1 MSVRDGALLWDIN
14 GCRVKPPDSFENVRA
29 SGSGTAQVVRMN
41 RTRKSVSISVSLVFL
56 IGILGCIEV
65 EAQPAGDRIL
75 SGRVTSSSG
84 TSVANAR
91 LILKN
96 ITTSSVRSITVNSDG
111 SYLVANLVPGTYEI
125 TASAQGFAEAHT
137 TVEISADGKPVVN
150 FVMQAGTAVEAG
162 KSSPR
167 AKGAVTTSVS
177 ELPLNGRSASDVAAL
192 EPGVATART
201 QTSGQAQRGFGTQMT
216 ISGGRPR
223 QNDSRLDGI
232 SVNDYANGPPG
243 SALGVN
249 LGVDAVEQFS
259 VLTSNYPAQHGRSSG
274 GIISASTRS
283 GTSEF
288 HGSVYEF
295 FRNSALDARNFFD
308 TKKPPFRRNQFGGS
322 LGGPIQKDRTFIFG
336 DYEGLRSSLGTT
348 QVDSVPSADA
358 RAGNL
363 SSGQIRVDP
372 NVLSFVNA
380 FYPLPNGPPL
390 GAGDTRIFTFS
401 GQQVTPENYFTI
413 KVDHKLSEQDALSG
427 TYMFDTGTV
436 RQPDELNDKRTGYDS
451 RRQVFILNET
461 HTFNPHFLSS
471 FRFGV
476 NRVVA
481 LTGLTFPSGNS
492 QVSDPTFG
500 TVPGKNAAE
509 VSVTGLT
516 LFSGGLG
523 TPSNY
528 HFHWTSIQ
536 AYEDLSLNRVK
547 HSLKFGFG
555 VERARDNIL
564 GISDPGG
571 TFSFNS
577 LSDFLTNVPFFLSA
591 AIPSAITERGFR
603 QTILAAYIQ
612 DDWRW
617 RSNVT
622 VALGL
627 RYEMATVP
635 TEVQGKLTVL
645 RHITDATPHL
655 GDPLFSNPTLR
666 NFEPRVGLSWDPFGS
681 GKTEISA
688 GFGMFDVLPLPYLIQ
703 TNELFSAPFYQLG
716 SSTDLP
722 AGSFPSAAFAVV
734 AASSDTFR
742 QAYFDPHP
750 RRNYVMQW
758 NLMIQREL
766 AKDLSAMVG
775 YVGSRGVHQP
785 FRVEDVDIVLPTL
798 TSQGYLWPS
807 PAGSGT
813 RLNQNAGRIT
823 AAFWASDSYY
833 DALEVQVKK
842 KIGRG
847 ALAGSYTWGKS
858 MDTSSGSMVGDE
870 YSNSISSPLFFN
882 PRLNRGLSDF
892 NVAQNLEVNY
902 TWEIGTPKWAS
913 GSKAWVLGGWQIGGV
928 FEASTGVPFTPG
940 IGGDALGV
948 KSTDPSIDVPNLIA
962 GSGCGSLVNPGN
974 PVSYIKTQCFAVP
987 NPITL
992 RGNLGRNTL
1001 IGPGLMNFDFSLF
1014 KNNYIKRI
1022 SDRFNAQFRAEFFN
1036 VLNRA
1041 NFAPPLDN
1049 RNIFNATG
1057 SRVDSAGLI
1066 TSTQT
1071 PSRQIQFAVKLI
1083 W

>member
-1 MSVRDGALLWDIN
+1 M
-14 GCRVKPPDSFENVRA
+14 KPRDSFEKVQA
-29 SGSGTAQVVRMN
+29 SGVGKAQVFPLNWR
-41 RTRKSVSISVSLVFL
+41 RKSVSILVSLAFL
-56 IGILGCIEV
+56 IGILGCIQV
-65 EAQPAGDRIL
+65 EAQLRDRTL
-75 SGRVTSSSG
+75 SGRVTSPSG
-84 TSVANAR
+84 APVPNAR
-91 LILKN
+91 LVLKN
-96 ITTSSVRSITVNSDG
+96 TRSSDIRSVTVHNDG
-111 SYLVANLVPGTYEI
+111 AYLVAKLSPGTYEI
-125 TASAQGFAEAHT
+125 TASAQGFADVHT
-137 TVEISADGKPVVN
+137 TVAISADGKPVVN
-150 FVMQAGTAVEAG
+150 LVMQPGGAAEAG
-162 KSSPR
+162 KGHVGSSTV
-167 AKGAVTTSVS
+167 KGDVTTSVS

-201 QTSGQAQRGFGTQMT
+201 QASGQAQRGFGTEMT

-232 SVNDYANGPPG
+232 SVNDYSNGPPG

-274 GIISASTRS
+274 GIIGASTRS

-308 TKKPPFRRNQFGGS
+308 TQKPPFRRNQFGGS
-322 LGGPIQKDRTFIFG
+322 LGGPILKDRTFIFG
-336 DYEGLRSSLGTT
+336 DYEGLRSSLGVT
-348 QVDSVPSADA
+348 QVDTVPSPTA

-363 SSGQIRVDP
+363 STGQIKVDP
-372 NVLSFVNA
+372 TVLSFVNA
-380 FYPLPNGPPL
+380 FYPLPNGSLL
-390 GAGDTRIFTFS
+390 GAGDTGIFTFS
-401 GQQVTPENYFTI
+401 GQQVTPENYFTT
-413 KVDHKLSEQDALSG
+413 KVDHKLSEQDAVSG

-451 RRQVFILNET
+451 RRQMFTVNET

-471 FRFGV
+471 FRFGI

-481 LTGLTFPSGNS
+481 VTGLTFPSGNS
-492 QVSDPTFG
+492 HASDGSFF
-500 TVPGKNAAE
+500 TVPGKNAPGAE
-509 VSVTGLT
+509 VTGLT
-516 LFSGGLG
+516 RFSGGLG
-523 TPSNY
+523 SPSNFN
-528 HFHWTSIQ
+528 FHWTSLQ
-536 AYEDLSLNRVK
+536 AYEDLSSNRGK
-547 HSLKFGFG
+547 HSLKFGVG
-555 VERARDNIL
+555 LERIRDNML
-564 GISDPGG
+564 GVSDTGG
-571 TFSFNS
+571 VFSFNS
-577 LSDFLTNVPFFLSA
+577 LSDFLTNIPFFLSA
-591 AIPSAITERGFR
+591 AIPSAVTERGIR
-603 QTILAAYIQ
+603 QTILGAYIQ

-617 RSNVT
+617 RPNVT
-622 VALGL
+622 INLGV

-635 TEVQGKLTVL
+635 TEVQGKLTTL
-645 RHITDATPHL
+645 RHITDATPHV

-666 NFEPRVGLSWDPFGS
+666 NFEPRVGVSWDPLGS
-681 GKTEISA
+681 GKTAISA

-703 TNELFSAPFYQLG
+703 FNELFSAPFFEAG
-716 SSTDLP
+716 SATNLP
-722 AGSFPSAAFAVV
+722 AGSFPSAAFA
-734 AASSDTFR
+734 SIGSPNTFR
-742 QAYFDPHP
+742 QAYFDPNP

-758 NLMIQREL
+758 NLTIQREL
-766 AKDLSAMVG
+766 GKDLSAMVG
-775 YVGSRGVHQP
+775 HVGSRGVHQP

-813 RLNQNAGRIT
+813 RLNLNAGRIT
-823 AAFWASDSYY
+823 AGLWSGDSYY
-833 DALEVQVKK
+833 SALEVQIKK
-842 KIGRG
+842 KTARG
-847 ALAGSYTWGKS
+847 SLEVSYTWGKS
-858 MDTSSGSMVGDE
+858 IDTSSGSLVGDE
-870 YSNSISSPLFFN
+870 YTNSISSPLWFN

-913 GSKAWVLGGWQIGGV
+913 GSKAWLLGGWQIGGV

-940 IGGDALGV
+940 FGGDALGV
-948 KSTDPSIDVPNLIA
+948 KSTDPNIDVPNLIA
-962 GSGCGSLVNPGN
+962 GPGCSSPVNSGN

-1001 IGPGLMNFDFSLF
+1001 IGPGLANFDFSLF

-1036 VLNRA
+1036 ILNHP

-1049 RNIFNATG
+1049 RNVFDSAG
-1057 SRVDSAGLI
+1057 GRVANAGLI

>member
-1 MSVRDGALLWDIN
+1 
-14 GCRVKPPDSFENVRA
+14 
-29 SGSGTAQVVRMN
+29 MN
-41 RTRKSVSISVSLVFL
+41 RTRKSVSLLVSLVFL
-56 IGILGCIEV
+56 IGILGCIQV
-65 EAQPAGDRIL
+65 EAQLGGKIL

-84 TSVANAR
+84 TPVANAR
-91 LILKN
+91 LALKN
-96 ITTSSVRSITVNSDG
+96 ITSSSVRSITVNSDG

-162 KSSPR
+162 KSSST

-348 QVDSVPSADA
+348 QVDSVPSADV

-363 SSGQIRVDP
+363 SSGQITVDP

-390 GAGDTRIFTFS
+390 GTGDTRIFTFS

-413 KVDHKLSEQDALSG
+413 KVDHKLSEQDGLSG

-451 RRQVFILNET
+451 RRQVFTLNET

-528 HFHWTSIQ
+528 DFNWTSIQ
-536 AYEDLSLNRVK
+536 AYEDLSLNRAK

-617 RSNVT
+617 RPNVT
-622 VALGL
+622 VTLGL

-785 FRVEDVDIVLPTL
+785 FRVEDVDIVLPTP

-847 ALAGSYTWGKS
+847 SLAGSYTWGKS
-858 MDTSSGSMVGDE
+858 IDTSSGSMVGDE
-870 YSNSISSPLFFN
+870 YSNSISSPLFFT

-913 GSKAWVLGGWQIGGV
+913 GSKGWVLGGWQIGGV

-962 GSGCGSLVNPGN
+962 GPGCGSLVNPGN

-1001 IGPGLMNFDFSLF
+1001 IGPGLVNFDFSLF

-1036 VLNRA
+1036 VLNHA

>member
-1 MSVRDGALLWDIN
+1 M
-14 GCRVKPPDSFENVRA
+14 KPPDSFENVRA
-29 SGSGTAQVVRMN
+29 RGSGTAQGFRLN

-56 IGILGCIEV
+56 IGSLGCIEV
-65 EAQPAGDRIL
+65 EAQPGGDRIL

-137 TVEISADGKPVVN
+137 TVEISAAGEPVVN
-150 FVMQAGTAVEAG
+150 LVMQVESSAGAG
-162 KSSPR
+162 KGQVGSSS
-167 AKGAVTTSVS
+167 AKGDVTISIS

-192 EPGVATART
+192 EPGVTTART
-201 QTSGQAQRGFGTQMT
+201 QASGQAQRGFGTEMT

-232 SVNDYANGPPG
+232 SVNDYSNGPPG

-274 GIISASTRS
+274 GIIGASTRS
-283 GTSEF
+283 GTSEI

-295 FRNSALDARNFFD
+295 FRNSVLDARNFFD
-308 TKKPPFRRNQFGGS
+308 TKKPPFRRNQFGAS
-322 LGGPIQKDRTFIFG
+322 LGGPIVKDRTFIFG
-336 DYEGLRSSLGTT
+336 DYEGLRSSLGVT
-348 QVDSVPSADA
+348 QVDTVPSAAA

-363 SSGQIRVDP
+363 SSGPIKVDP
-372 NVLSFVNA
+372 NVLGFVNA
-380 FYPLPNGPPL
+380 FYPLPTGALL
-390 GAGDTRIFTFS
+390 GGGDTGIFTFS
-401 GQQVTPENYFTI
+401 GQQVTPENYFTT
-413 KVDHKLSEQDALSG
+413 KVDHKVSEQDGISG
-427 TYMFDTGTV
+427 TYMFDSGTV

-451 RRQVFILNET
+451 RRQVFTANET

-471 FRFGV
+471 FRFGI

-481 LTGLTFPSGNS
+481 TTGLTFPSGNS
-492 QVSDPTFG
+492 HASDGSFF
-500 TVPGKNAAE
+500 TVPGKNAAG
-509 VSVTGLT
+509 VLVTGLT
-516 LFSGGLG
+516 QFSGGLG
-523 TPSNY
+523 ALSNY
-528 HFHWTSIQ
+528 KFHWTSIQ
-536 AYEDLSLNRVK
+536 AYEDLALTRAK
-547 HSLKFGFG
+547 HSLRFGFA
-555 VERARDNIL
+555 VDRVRDNIL
-564 GISDPGG
+564 AVSDPGG
-571 TFSFNS
+571 VFSFNS

-591 AIPSAITERGFR
+591 AIPSAVTERGFR

-622 VALGL
+622 VNLGL

-645 RHITDATPHL
+645 RHITDATPHV

-666 NFEPRVGLSWDPFGS
+666 NFEPRLGVSWDPLGS
-681 GKTEISA
+681 GKTALSA

-703 TNELFSAPFYQLG
+703 FNELFSAPFFQLG
-716 SSTDLP
+716 SATNLP
-722 AGSFPSAAFAVV
+722 AGSFPSNAFALVSG
-734 AASSDTFR
+734 SSSSR
-742 QAYFDPHP
+742 QAYFDPNP

-758 NLMIQREL
+758 NLTIQREL
-766 AKDLSAMVG
+766 AKNMSAMVG

-785 FRVEDVDIVLPTL
+785 FRVEDVDMVLPTL

-823 AAFWASDSYY
+823 AGFWSGDSYY
-833 DALEVQVKK
+833 DALEVQIKK
-842 KIGRG
+842 KIARG
-847 ALAGSYTWGKS
+847 SIEGSYTWGKS
-858 MDTSSGSMVGDE
+858 IDTSSSSLVGDE

-892 NVAQNLEVNY
+892 NIAQNLEINY

-913 GSKAWVLGGWQIGGV
+913 GIKAWVVGGWEIGGV

-940 IGGDALGV
+940 FGGDALGV
-948 KSTDPSIDVPNLIA
+948 KSTDPNIDVPNLIA
-962 GSGCGSLVNPGN
+962 GPGCNSQVNPGN
-974 PVSYIKTQCFAVP
+974 PVTYIKTQCFVVP

-1001 IGPGLMNFDFSLF
+1001 IGPGLVNFDFSLF

-1036 VLNRA
+1036 ILNHA
-1041 NFAPPLDN
+1041 NFSPPLDN
-1049 RNIFNATG
+1049 RNLFDSAG
-1057 SRVDSAGLI
+1057 GRVANAGLI

>member
-1 MSVRDGALLWDIN
+1 
-14 GCRVKPPDSFENVRA
+14 
-29 SGSGTAQVVRMN
+29 MN
-41 RTRKSVSISVSLVFL
+41 RTRKSVSLLVSLVFL
-56 IGILGCIEV
+56 IGILGCIQV
-65 EAQPAGDRIL
+65 EAQLGGKIL

-84 TSVANAR
+84 TPVANAR
-91 LILKN
+91 LALKN
-96 ITTSSVRSITVNSDG
+96 ITSSSVRSITVNSDG

-162 KSSPR
+162 KSSST

-363 SSGQIRVDP
+363 SSGQITVDP

-390 GAGDTRIFTFS
+390 GTGDTRIFTFS

-413 KVDHKLSEQDALSG
+413 KVDHKLSEQDGLSG

-451 RRQVFILNET
+451 RRQVFTLNET

-528 HFHWTSIQ
+528 HFNWTSIQ
-536 AYEDLSLNRVK
+536 AYEDLSLNRAK

-617 RSNVT
+617 RPNVT
-622 VALGL
+622 VTLGL

-645 RHITDATPHL
+645 RHIMDATPHL

-785 FRVEDVDIVLPTL
+785 FRVEDVDIVLPTP

-847 ALAGSYTWGKS
+847 SLAGSYTWGKS
-858 MDTSSGSMVGDE
+858 IDTSSGSMVGDE
-870 YSNSISSPLFFN
+870 YSNSISSPLFFT

-913 GSKAWVLGGWQIGGV
+913 GSKGWVLGGWQIGGV

-962 GSGCGSLVNPGN
+962 GPGCGSLVNPGN

-1001 IGPGLMNFDFSLF
+1001 IGPGLVNFDFSLF

-1036 VLNRA
+1036 VLNHA

>member
-1 MSVRDGALLWDIN
+1 
-14 GCRVKPPDSFENVRA
+14 
-29 SGSGTAQVVRMN
+29 MN
-41 RTRKSVSISVSLVFL
+41 RTRKSVSLLVSLVFL
-56 IGILGCIEV
+56 IGILGCIQV
-65 EAQPAGDRIL
+65 EAQLGGKIL

-84 TSVANAR
+84 TPVANAR
-91 LILKN
+91 LALKN
-96 ITTSSVRSITVNSDG
+96 ITSSSVRSITVNSDG

-162 KSSPR
+162 KSSST

-363 SSGQIRVDP
+363 SSGQITVDP

-390 GAGDTRIFTFS
+390 GTGDTRIFTFS

-413 KVDHKLSEQDALSG
+413 KVDHKLSEQDGLSG

-451 RRQVFILNET
+451 RRQVFTLNET

-528 HFHWTSIQ
+528 DFNWTSIQ
-536 AYEDLSLNRVK
+536 AYEDLSLNRAK

-617 RSNVT
+617 RPNVT
-622 VALGL
+622 VTLGL

-785 FRVEDVDIVLPTL
+785 FRVEDVDIVLPTP

-847 ALAGSYTWGKS
+847 SLAGSYTWGKS
-858 MDTSSGSMVGDE
+858 IDTSSGSMVGDE
-870 YSNSISSPLFFN
+870 YSNSISSPLFFT

-913 GSKAWVLGGWQIGGV
+913 GSKGWVLGGWQIGGV

-962 GSGCGSLVNPGN
+962 GPGCGSLVNPGN

-1001 IGPGLMNFDFSLF
+1001 IGPGLVNFDFSLF

-1036 VLNRA
+1036 VLNHA